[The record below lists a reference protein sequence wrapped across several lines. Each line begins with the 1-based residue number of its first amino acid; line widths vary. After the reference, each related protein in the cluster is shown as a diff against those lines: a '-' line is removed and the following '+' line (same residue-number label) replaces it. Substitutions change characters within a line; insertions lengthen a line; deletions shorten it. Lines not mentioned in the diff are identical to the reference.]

1 MEKAGTT
8 SEKPKR
14 KTVAKSAAE
23 PKKPA
28 RTQKSSGVSAE
39 IRRKMIADA
48 AYFRAERYG
57 STSGD
62 DVAHW
67 LAAEAEIDAMLKKG
81 GTSS

>member
-14 KTVAKSAAE
+14 KTASKSAAAA
-23 PKKPA
+23 PKAA
-28 RTQKSSGVSAE
+28 RTRKSVAISAE
-39 IRRKMIADA
+39 MRRKMIADA
-48 AYFRAERYG
+48 AYFRAEKHG
-57 STSGD
+57 STSD

>member
-1 MEKAGTT
+1 MEKTGTT

-14 KTVAKSAAE
+14 KTVSKNAAE
-23 PKKPA
+23 PNKPA
-28 RTQKSSGVSAE
+28 RAKKSPAVSAE
-39 IRRKMIADA
+39 MRRKMIADA
-48 AYFRAERYG
+48 AYFRAEKHG
-57 STSGD
+57 SASD

>member
-14 KTVAKSAAE
+14 KTASKGATEPKSAARTR
-23 PKKPA
+23 KPA
-28 RTQKSSGVSAE
+28 AISAE
-39 IRRKMIADA
+39 MRRKMIADA
-48 AYFRAERYG
+48 AYFRAERHG
-57 STSGD
+57 SASD

>member
-14 KTVAKSAAE
+14 KRVAKSAAE

-39 IRRKMIADA
+39 MRRKMIADA
-48 AYFRAERYG
+48 AYFRAEKHG
-57 STSGD
+57 SASD

>member
-14 KTVAKSAAE
+14 KTVARSAAE

-28 RTQKSSGVSAE
+28 GTKKSSGVSVE
-39 IRRKMIADA
+39 MRRKMIADA
-48 AYFRAERYG
+48 AYYRAEKHG
-57 STSGD
+57 SSGD

-81 GTSS
+81 GASS